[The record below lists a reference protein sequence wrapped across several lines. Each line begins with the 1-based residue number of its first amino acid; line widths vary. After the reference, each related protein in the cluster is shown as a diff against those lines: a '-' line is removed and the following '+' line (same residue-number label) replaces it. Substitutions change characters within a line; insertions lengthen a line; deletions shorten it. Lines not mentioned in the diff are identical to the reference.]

1 VQVESFEQS
10 PVGRLVPVSGVDGR
24 TKQAYHHYAFVPAP
38 LPSVVDLSPGTYKL
52 ISEADRALGS
62 LDALTD
68 RLPNPDLLVRPSLTR
83 EAVST
88 SALEGTFAPY
98 ADVLEA
104 QYGDSRQPTA
114 EVREVQNYVQAAFA
128 GLDLIKRLPI
138 CLQVVSKLQQIL
150 VAETRGDTYDAGRLR
165 ERLVCIG
172 DRGKGIEQSRFV
184 PPPDGDLL
192 RDGVSDWE
200 KWINADQE
208 MPALVKV
215 ALGHYQFETLHPF
228 SDGNG
233 RIGRLVI
240 TLQLIEEHVLK
251 HPVLNLSPWLEPRRE
266 DYIDHLLT
274 VSSTGN
280 FDPWVRFFA
289 EAVKA
294 RALAATE
301 TIRSLMA
308 FSREVIE
315 TMKGAG
321 SRGSVHDLA
330 MNIIGYPIMTIPKV
344 QADLGVSYPT
354 AANAIKKLEEAGFLR
369 EITGG
374 NYGRRYIC
382 DRVYDELAE
391 S

>member
-1 VQVESFEQS
+1 MQVEDFAES
-10 PVGRLVPVSGVDGR
+10 PVGTLVPVTGHDAR
-24 TKQAYHHYAFVPAP
+24 LDRPYHHHAFLPRALPATVE
-38 LPSVVDLSPGTYKL
+38 LTPGSYKI
-52 ISEADRALGS
+52 ISEADRALGA
-62 LDALTD
+62 LDVRIE
-68 RLPNPDLLVRPSLTR
+68 RLPNPQLLVRPSLTR

-88 SALEGTFAPY
+88 SALEGTYAPY

-104 QYGDSRQPTA
+104 QYGDDRETTA
-114 EVREVQNYVQAAFA
+114 EVREVQNYVRAALH
-128 GLDLIKRLPI
+128 GLHLIERKPL
-138 CLQVVSKLQQIL
+138 CLNVISELQSVL
-150 VAETRGDTYDAGRLR
+150 VKGTRGDSYDAGRLR

-172 DRGKGIEQSRFV
+172 DRGRGIEQSRFV
-184 PPPDGDLL
+184 PPPHGDAL

-200 KWINADQE
+200 KWINHDQE
-208 MPALVKV
+208 MPVLVKV

-240 TLQLIEEHVLK
+240 TLQLIQEEIIR

-266 DYIDHLLT
+266 DYIDHLLA
-274 VSSTGN
+274 VSKTGD

-294 RALAATE
+294 RAKAAADTIDRLIGFSNEVVETMKKTGARGAVLDLAAT
-301 TIRSLMA
+301 L
-308 FSREVIE
+308 
-315 TMKGAG
+315 
-321 SRGSVHDLA
+321 
-330 MNIIGYPIMTIPKV
+330 IGYPIMTVPKV

-354 AANAIKKLEEAGFLR
+354 ANSAVSRLREAGFLR
-369 EITGG
+369 ELTGR
-374 NYGRRYIC
+374 NYGRMYIC

>member
-1 VQVESFEQS
+1 MQVEAFQQS

-24 TKQAYHHYAFVPAP
+24 TKQSYDHFAFVPAS
-38 LPSVVDLSPGTYKL
+38 LPSVVELSPGTYKI
-52 ISEADRALGS
+52 ISEADRALGA

-68 RLPNPDLLVRPSLTR
+68 RLPNPGLLVRPSLTR

-88 SALEGTFAPY
+88 SALEGTYAPY

-104 QYGDSRQPTA
+104 QYVESHQPTA
-114 EVREVQNYVQAAFA
+114 EVREVRNYVQAAFA

-138 CLQVVSKLQQIL
+138 CLQVVSTLQRIL
-150 VAETRGDTYDAGRLR
+150 VAGTRGDAYDAGRLR

-172 DRGKGIEQSRFV
+172 DRGRGIDQSRFV
-184 PPPDGDLL
+184 PPPNGDLL
-192 RDGVSDWE
+192 LEGVSDWE

-208 MPALVKV
+208 MPVLVKV

-251 HPVLNLSPWLEPRRE
+251 HPVLNLSPWLEPRRD
-266 DYIDHLLT
+266 DYIDHLRT
-274 VSSTGN
+274 VSMTGN

-294 RALAATE
+294 RALAAAE

-308 FSREVIE
+308 FSQEVIE
-315 TMKGAG
+315 TMKGTGA
-321 SRGSVHDLA
+321 RGTVHELA
-330 MNIIGYPIMTIPKV
+330 VNLIGYPMMTIPKV

-354 AANAIKKLEEAGFLR
+354 AANAIRKLEDAGFLR

-374 NYGRRYIC
+374 SYGRRYIC

>member
-1 VQVESFEQS
+1 
-10 PVGRLVPVSGVDGR
+10 VPISGVDGR
-24 TKQAYHHYAFVPAP
+24 TKEPYRHFAFVPAP

-88 SALEGTFAPY
+88 SALEGTYAPY

-104 QYGDSRQPTA
+104 QYTESHQPTA
-114 EVREVQNYVQAAFA
+114 EVREVRNYVQAAFA
-128 GLDLIKRLPI
+128 GLDLIKKFPI
-138 CLQVVSKLQQIL
+138 CLQVVAKLQKIL
-150 VAETRGDTYDAGRLR
+150 VAGTRGDAYDAGRLR

-172 DRGKGIEQSRFV
+172 DRGRGIGQSRFV
-184 PPPDGDLL
+184 PPPNGDPL

-208 MPALVKV
+208 MPVLVKI

-251 HPVLNLSPWLEPRRE
+251 HPVLNLSPWLEPRRD

-274 VSSTGN
+274 VSRTGN

-294 RALAATE
+294 RALAATQ
-301 TIRSLMA
+301 TIRNLMA
-308 FSREVIE
+308 FSQEVIE
-315 TMKGAG
+315 TMKSAGA
-321 SRGSVHDLA
+321 RGTVHELA
-330 MNIIGYPIMTIPKV
+330 VNLIGYPMMTIPKV

-354 AANAIKKLEEAGFLR
+354 AASAIRKLEEAGFLR

-374 NYGRRYIC
+374 SYGRRYIC

>member
-1 VQVESFEQS
+1 M
-10 PVGRLVPVSGVDGR
+10 PVRGVDSR
-24 TKQAYHHYAFVPAP
+24 TKQAYDHFAFVPAP
-38 LPSVVDLSPGTYKL
+38 LPSVVELSPGTYKVL
-52 ISEADRALGS
+52 SEADRALGS

-88 SALEGTFAPY
+88 SALEGTYAPY

-104 QYGDSRQPTA
+104 HYVDSHQPTA

-128 GLDLIKRLPI
+128 GLDLVKKLPI

-150 VAETRGDTYDAGRLR
+150 VAGTRGDAYDAGRLR

-172 DRGKGIEQSRFV
+172 DRGRGIEQSRFV
-184 PPPDGDLL
+184 PPPNGDSL

-208 MPALVKV
+208 MPVLVKV
-215 ALGHYQFETLHPF
+215 ALGHYLFETLHPF

-240 TLQLIEEHVLK
+240 TLQLIEE
-251 HPVLNLSPWLEPRRE
+251 
-266 DYIDHLLT
+266 
-274 VSSTGN
+274 
-280 FDPWVRFFA
+280 
-289 EAVKA
+289 
-294 RALAATE
+294 
-301 TIRSLMA
+301 A
-308 FSREVIE
+308 FSQEVIE

-321 SRGSVHDLA
+321 ARGTVHELA
-330 MNIIGYPIMTIPKV
+330 VNLIGYPMTTIPKV

-354 AANAIKKLEEAGFLR
+354 AATAIRKLEEPAFSARSPEEATVAGTSAI
-369 EITGG
+369 ECTT
-374 NYGRRYIC
+374 NSPKARRP
-382 DRVYDELAE
+382 RRQEAPPTRRMTLARIPDTTIQKMAAMP
-391 S
+391 

>member
-1 VQVESFEQS
+1 MQVETFNKS
-10 PVGRLVPVSGVDGR
+10 PVGRLEPISGVDGR
-24 TKQAYHHYAFVPAP
+24 TKQAYNHFAFVPAP
-38 LPSVVDLSPGTYKL
+38 LPTVVDLSPGTYKF
-52 ISEADRALGS
+52 ISEADRALGA

-104 QYGDSRQPTA
+104 QYSESHQPTA
-114 EVREVQNYVQAAFA
+114 EVQEVQNYVQAAFA
-128 GLDLIKRLPI
+128 GLDLIKELPI
-138 CLQVVSKLQQIL
+138 CLQVVSRLQQIL
-150 VAETRGDTYDAGRLR
+150 VTGTRGDAYDAGRLR

-172 DRGKGIEQSRFV
+172 DRGRGIEQSRFV
-184 PPPDGDLL
+184 PPPNGDVL

-208 MPALVKV
+208 MPVLVKV

-233 RIGRLVI
+233 RIGRLII

-251 HPVLNLSPWLEPRRE
+251 HPVLNLSPWLEPRRD

-274 VSSTGN
+274 VSRTGN

-308 FSREVIE
+308 FSEEVIE
-315 TMKGAG
+315 TMKDAGA
-321 SRGSVHDLA
+321 RGSVHNLA
-330 MNIIGYPIMTIPKV
+330 VNIIGYPMMTIPKV

-354 AANAIKKLEEAGFLR
+354 AASAIRKLEEAGFLR
-369 EITGG
+369 EVTGG

>member
-1 VQVESFEQS
+1 VQLESFKQS
-10 PVGRLVPVSGVDGR
+10 PVGHLAPISGVDGR
-24 TKQAYHHYAFVPAP
+24 TKQPYNHFAFVPAP
-38 LPSVVDLSPGTYKL
+38 LPSVVDLSPRTYKL

-68 RLPNPDLLVRPSLTR
+68 QLPNPGLLVRPSLTR

-104 QYGDSRQPTA
+104 QYVESHQPTA

-128 GLDLIKRLPI
+128 GLDLIEKLPI
-138 CLQVVSKLQQIL
+138 CLQVVSKLQRIL
-150 VAETRGDTYDAGRLR
+150 VAGTRGDAFDAGRLR
-165 ERLVCIG
+165 EQLVCIG
-172 DRGKGIEQSRFV
+172 DRGRGIERSRFV
-184 PPPDGDLL
+184 PPPNGDLL

-208 MPALVKV
+208 MPVLVKV

-233 RIGRLVI
+233 RIGRLLI

-266 DYIDHLLT
+266 DYIDHLLS
-274 VSSTGN
+274 VSRTGN

-294 RALAATE
+294 RALAATA
-301 TIRSLMA
+301 TIRNLMA
-308 FSREVIE
+308 FSQEVIE

-321 SRGSVHDLA
+321 ARGSVHELA
-330 MNIIGYPIMTIPKV
+330 VNIIGYPMTTIPKV
-344 QADLGVSYPT
+344 QANLGVSYPT

-382 DRVYDELAE
+382 DRVFDELAE